1 MKTGPDVST
10 GGEADGGSNAL
21 AGIRVVSIAIN
32 LPGPVCARRLADFGA
47 CVVKVEPPA
56 QLGGDP
62 MRHYAPAY
70 YQILHAGLAVHSI
83 DLKTE
88 RRALD
93 DLLAE
98 ADVLLTSQR
107 EPALQRLGLDWVTLS
122 AAFPRLCRIAI
133 VGSRHNNDAGH
144 DLTYITDAGIA
155 TPPQLPATL
164 VADLAGAERAVA
176 ATFAVLRLRDATG
189 RGQQAVVALEDAAN
203 AFAAPLK
210 FGLTAAGQILRGGN
224 PGYNFYPTS
233 DGWVALAALE
243 PHFAA
248 RVQAAAGVPFT
259 SHDLSTFF
267 SRRPCAHWAAW
278 ATQHDIPLSV
288 ISNANQ
294 KS

>member
-21 AGIRVVSIAIN
+21 AGIRVISIAIN

-47 CVVKVEPPA
+47 SVIKVEPPA

-62 MRHYAPAY
+62 MRHYAAAY
-70 YQILHAGLAVHSI
+70 YEALHAGLTVHSI
-83 DLKTE
+83 DLKTQ

-107 EPALQRLGLDWVTLS
+107 EPALQRLGLDWPTLS

-133 VGSRHNNDAGH
+133 VGSRQNNDAGH

-176 ATFAVLRLRDATG
+176 ATFAALRLRDRSG
-189 RGQQAVVALEDAAN
+189 RGQQMVVSLEEAAQ
-203 AFAAPLK
+203 AFAAPRKL
-210 FGLTAAGQILRGGN
+210 GLTAPGQILRGGHA
-224 PGYNFYPTS
+224 GYNFYPAR

-243 PHFAA
+243 PHFAS

-259 SHDLSTFF
+259 SDDLATFF
-267 SRRPCAHWAAW
+267 SRLPCARWATWAA
-278 ATQHDIPLSV
+278 QHDIPLTV
-288 ISNANQ
+288 LPNQ
-294 KS
+294 ES

>member
-10 GGEADGGSNAL
+10 GGEADGGLNAL
-21 AGIRVVSIAIN
+21 SGIRVVSIAIN

-47 CVVKVEPPA
+47 SVVKVEPPA

-62 MRHYAPAY
+62 MRHYAPDY
-70 YQILHAGLAVHSI
+70 YQVLHAGLEVHSI
-83 DLKTE
+83 DLKQQ
-88 RRALD
+88 RPALD
-93 DLLAE
+93 ALLAD

-107 EPALQRLGLDWVTLS
+107 EPALQRLGLDWAALS

-155 TPPQLPATL
+155 MPPQLPATL

-176 ATFAVLRLRDATG
+176 ATFAALRLRDRSG
-189 RGQQAVVALEDAAN
+189 RGHEAVVALEDAAH
-203 AFAAPLK
+203 AFAAPMKL
-210 FGLTAAGQILRGGN
+210 GLTAAGQILRGGH
-224 PGYNFYPTS
+224 PGYNFYPAS

-248 RVQAAAGVPFT
+248 RVQAASCVPFT
-259 SHDLSTFF
+259 RPELTTFF
-267 SRRPCAHWAAW
+267 SRQPCIHWTAWAA
-278 ATQHDIPLSV
+278 QHDIPLSV
-288 ISNANQ
+288 LPNQ
-294 KS
+294 ES